1 MGNGKASI
9 VDRRTEI
16 NKNREAIS
24 LNLRLQFWQSSLY
37 WEAYGQGS
45 VTQAES
51 FPGEAE

>member
-45 VTQAES
+45 VT
-51 FPGEAE
+51 